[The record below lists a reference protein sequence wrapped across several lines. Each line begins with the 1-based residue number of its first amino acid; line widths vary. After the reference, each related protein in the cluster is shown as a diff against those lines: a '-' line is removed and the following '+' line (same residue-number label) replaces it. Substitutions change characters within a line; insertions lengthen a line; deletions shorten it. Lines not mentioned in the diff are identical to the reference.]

1 MLASLRIAFGLLASG
16 SMPWRLPGST
26 RLASVTLLV
35 AIGARADPPPPA
47 ARPSAPELF
56 VTSFEGHVRRIVP
69 LALLR
74 GRVGGMRIVDA
85 DVVVAIDQSSSA
97 LLASAI
103 DVDGDGTVGKTRFW
117 AKDGEGYGEPHRLWT
132 SDRGDTVLAAELW
145 LARSAISELGAL
157 RNRIGLLTFSDSVKV
172 RAMVGDPATALAAL
186 EGIRPVEDWTGT
198 NLARAL
204 ESCAWLLGSAAP
216 SSGEGRRRV
225 ILLFSDGKPNAP
237 DGEHWATQRAL
248 ELSRRYG
255 ALGLVVF
262 TVALG
267 EASDPEYLEE
277 LAEASG
283 GSRLLAEDLGAHA
296 RQPVQGSRVP
306 QELVIENLT
315 AKAGA
320 RAVRSFPDGSFDAI
334 VPLAEGENTVEIR
347 AVFADGER
355 AVTRSVVHYERPD
368 PVTEAD
374 RREGERWLLLLRE
387 RTHEIQD

>member
-1 MLASLRIAFGLLASG
+1 MRIAGGLLASG
-16 SMPWRLPGST
+16 PMPWRLPGST

-35 AIGARADPPPPA
+35 ALGARADPPPPA
-47 ARPSAPELF
+47 ATPSAPELF
-56 VTSFEGHVRRIVP
+56 VASSDAHVRRIVP

-117 AKDGEGYGEPHRLWT
+117 ARDGGGYGEPHRQWT

-145 LARSAISELGAL
+145 LARSAIAELGAL
-157 RNRIGLLTFSDSVKV
+157 RNRIGLLSFSDSVQL
-172 RAMVGDPATALAAL
+172 RAPVGDPATALAAL
-186 EGIRPVEDWTGT
+186 DGIRPVEDWTGT

-204 ESCAWLLGSAAP
+204 ESAAWLLARAAP
-216 SSGEGRRRV
+216 SSGEGRRRA

-255 ALGLVVF
+255 ELGLAVF

-267 EASDPEYLEE
+267 EESDPAFLNE
-277 LAEASG
+277 LAAASG
-283 GSRLLAEDLGAHA
+283 GSRLRAEDLAA
-296 RQPVQGSRVP
+296 QASQAQGSRVP

-315 AKAGA
+315 AKASA
-320 RAVRSFPDGSFDAI
+320 RAVRSYPDGSFDAI

-347 AVFADGER
+347 ALFPDGER
-355 AVTRSVVHYERPD
+355 AVARSVVHYERPD

-374 RREGERWLLLLRE
+374 RREGERWLALMRE
-387 RTHEIQD
+387 RTGEIQD

>member
-1 MLASLRIAFGLLASG
+1 
-16 SMPWRLPGST
+16 MPWRLPGST
-26 RLASVTLLV
+26 RLASVTLLF
-35 AIGARADPPPPA
+35 ALGARADPPPPA
-47 ARPSAPELF
+47 ATPSAPELF
-56 VTSFEGHVRRIVP
+56 VASSDAHVRRIVP

-117 AKDGEGYGEPHRLWT
+117 ARDGGGYGEPHRHWT
-132 SDRGDTVLAAELW
+132 SDRGDTVLAAELS
-145 LARSAISELGAL
+145 LARSAIAELGAL
-157 RNRIGLLTFSDSVKV
+157 RNRVGLLSFSDSVQV
-172 RAMVGDPATALAAL
+172 RAPVGDPATALAAL

-204 ESCAWLLGSAAP
+204 ESAGWLLAKATPG
-216 SSGEGRRRV
+216 SGEGRRRA
-225 ILLFSDGKPNAP
+225 ILLFSDGRPNAP

-255 ALGLVVF
+255 ELGIVVF

-267 EASDPEYLEE
+267 EESDPAFLKE
-277 LAEASG
+277 LAAASG
-283 GSRLLAEDLGAHA
+283 GSRLLAEDLADLA
-296 RQPVQGSRVP
+296 SELAQGSRVP

-315 AKAGA
+315 AKASA
-320 RAVRSFPDGSFDAI
+320 RAVRSYPDGSFDAI

-347 AVFADGER
+347 AVFPDGER
-355 AVTRSVVHYERPD
+355 AVARSVVHYERPD

-374 RREGERWLLLLRE
+374 RREGERWLALMRE
-387 RTHEIQD
+387 RTLEIQD